1 MKFTK
6 IIALVMAAAML
17 VLSLASCSNAYKTP
31 EKYVSIPAL
40 KDVVLKQS
48 AINDKLAETIKSIR
62 ESMKDQYFDEVTE
75 GGAQKGDKLTLDY
88 SAVLAN
94 TELNA
99 ADFTILKGTDTAV
112 IIGDTSSSIN
122 KSFPSAYSKD
132 SKTAKGFEEQL
143 IGAKK
148 GDEITVTCIFADDF
162 GTTLLQGQEVTY
174 TVKVDKVER
183 VTVSKDHSITV
194 SFAPVD
200 PDNETAMNNI
210 KDIIV
215 TVEKTESNDTQ
226 KDADTTTTVASTT
239 TTTPTTTT
247 PATGTTTPTKKFTDL
262 FKSGSLSISFEE
274 KDGKVKFASET
285 TKFSTIYDLGDLDP
299 KFFLNM
305 NLYNKIAV
313 ALTVTADMVKANS
326 SFKAYE
332 GRDVYFTFELTKT
345 TIVPEWTDDI
355 VKKYTSEEYKTTKD
369 YEVELTKSAVST
381 LAFEA
386 IVDATTVTKY
396 PDKEL
401 EEYYNEAVES
411 LVISALKEADPSFT
425 RLADYT
431 QKEIDALISEEKYDA
446 IWKQAIVTAKAN
458 LKERLVIESLFNTLD
473 VKLSK
478 AEYNERLEE
487 EYTTNF
493 YYYYYYYFG
502 TSFTKS
508 QLESMFGKDYF
519 ELQFKYADLLELLT
533 VDAITVDNDVAEK

>member
-1 MKFTK
+1 
-6 IIALVMAAAML
+6 
-17 VLSLASCSNAYKTP
+17 
-31 EKYVSIPAL
+31 
-40 KDVVLKQS
+40 
-48 AINDKLAETIKSIR
+48 
-62 ESMKDQYFDEVTE
+62 
-75 GGAQKGDKLTLDY
+75 
-88 SAVLAN
+88 
-94 TELNA
+94 
-99 ADFTILKGTDTAV
+99 
-112 IIGDTSSSIN
+112 
-122 KSFPSAYSKD
+122 
-132 SKTAKGFEEQL
+132 
-143 IGAKK
+143 
-148 GDEITVTCIFADDF
+148 
-162 GTTLLQGQEVTY
+162 
-174 TVKVDKVER
+174 
-183 VTVSKDHSITV
+183 
-194 SFAPVD
+194 
-200 PDNETAMNNI
+200 
-210 KDIIV
+210 
-215 TVEKTESNDTQ
+215 
-226 KDADTTTTVASTT
+226 
-239 TTTPTTTT
+239 
-247 PATGTTTPTKKFTDL
+247 
-262 FKSGSLSISFEE
+262 
-274 KDGKVKFASET
+274 
-285 TKFSTIYDLGDLDP
+285 
-299 KFFLNM
+299 M

-431 QKEIDALISEEKYDA
+431 QKEIDALISEKEYDA

>member
-17 VLSLASCSNAYKTP
+17 VLSLASCSSAYKTP
-31 EKYVSIPAL
+31 EKYVSVPTL

-88 SAVLAN
+88 SAVLTN

-122 KSFPSAYSKD
+122 KSLPTAYSKD
-132 SKTAKGFEEQL
+132 NKTAKGFEEQL

-148 GDEITVTCIFADDF
+148 GDELTITCIFADSF

-183 VTVSKDHSITV
+183 VTVSKDHSLTV

-200 PDNETAMNNI
+200 PDNATAMENI

-215 TVEKTESNDTQ
+215 TLEKTESNETQ
-226 KDADTTTTVASTT
+226 SDADTTTTAATTT
-239 TTTPTTTT
+239 TTTPTTTA

-274 KDGKVKFASET
+274 KDGKVKFKSET

-299 KFFLNM
+299 ELFLGM
-305 NLYNKIAV
+305 NLYNKIAF

-332 GRDVYFTFELTKT
+332 GKDVYFTFELTKT

-386 IVDATTVTKY
+386 IVDATTVTSY
-396 PDKEL
+396 PDDEL
-401 EEYYNEAVES
+401 EEYYNEAVDS
-411 LVISALKEADPSFT
+411 LVISALQEADPTFT
-425 RLADYT
+425 RLSDYT
-431 QKEIDALISEEKYDA
+431 QKEIDALISEKEYDA
-446 IWKQAIVTAKAN
+446 IWKQAIVTAKSN
-458 LKERLVIESLFNTLD
+458 LKERLVIESLFNILNI
-473 VKLSK
+473 KLSK
-478 AEYNERLEE
+478 AEYNERLNE

-508 QLESMFGKDYF
+508 QLENMFGKEYF
-519 ELQFKYADLLELLT
+519 ELQFKYADLLDLLT
-533 VDAITVDNDVAEK
+533 VDTITVENDVVEK

>member
-6 IIALVMAAAML
+6 IIALVMAVAML

-122 KSFPSAYSKD
+122 KSLPSAYSKD

-194 SFAPVD
+194 SYAPVD

-299 KFFLNM
+299 KFFLDM

-431 QKEIDALISEEKYDA
+431 QKEIDALISEKEYDA

>member
-122 KSFPSAYSKD
+122 KSLPSAYSKD

-226 KDADTTTTVASTT
+226 NDADTTTTVASTT

-247 PATGTTTPTKKFTDL
+247 PSTGTTTPTKKFTDL

-299 KFFLNM
+299 KFFLDM

-411 LVISALKEADPSFT
+411 LVISALQKADPSFT

-431 QKEIDALISEEKYDA
+431 QKEIDALISEKEYDA

-458 LKERLVIESLFNTLD
+458 LKERLVIESLFNALD

-478 AEYNERLEE
+478 AEYNERLDE

>member
-31 EKYVSIPAL
+31 EKYVSVPDL

-122 KSFPSAYSKD
+122 KSLPSAYSKD

-247 PATGTTTPTKKFTDL
+247 PSTGTTTPTKKFTDL

-299 KFFLNM
+299 KFFLDM

-431 QKEIDALISEEKYDA
+431 QKEIDALISEKEYDA
-446 IWKQAIVTAKAN
+446 IWKQAIVTAKSN

>member
-17 VLSLASCSNAYKTP
+17 VLSLASCSSAYKTP
-31 EKYVSIPAL
+31 EKYVSVPTL

-88 SAVLAN
+88 SAVLTN

-122 KSFPSAYSKD
+122 KSLPTAYSKD
-132 SKTAKGFEEQL
+132 NKTAKGFEEQL

-148 GDEITVTCIFADDF
+148 GDELTITCIFADSF

-183 VTVSKDHSITV
+183 VTVSKDHSLTV

-200 PDNETAMNNI
+200 PDNATAMENI

-215 TVEKTESNDTQ
+215 TLEKTESNETQ
-226 KDADTTTTVASTT
+226 SDADTTTTAATTT
-239 TTTPTTTT
+239 TTTPTTTA

-274 KDGKVKFASET
+274 KDGKVKFKSET
-285 TKFSTIYDLGDLDP
+285 TKFSTIYDLTDLDP
-299 KFFLNM
+299 ELFLGM
-305 NLYNKIAV
+305 NLYNKIAF

-386 IVDATTVTKY
+386 IVDATTVTSY
-396 PDKEL
+396 PDDEL
-401 EEYYNEAVES
+401 EEYYNEAVDS
-411 LVISALKEADPSFT
+411 LVISALQEADPTFT
-425 RLADYT
+425 RLSDYT
-431 QKEIDALISEEKYDA
+431 QKEIDALISEKEYDA
-446 IWKQAIVTAKAN
+446 IWKQAIVTAKSN
-458 LKERLVIESLFNTLD
+458 LKERLVIESLFNILNI
-473 VKLSK
+473 KLSK
-478 AEYNERLEE
+478 AEYNERLNE

-508 QLESMFGKDYF
+508 QLENMFGKEYF
-519 ELQFKYADLLELLT
+519 ELQFKYADLLDLLT
-533 VDAITVDNDVAEK
+533 VDTITVENDVVEK